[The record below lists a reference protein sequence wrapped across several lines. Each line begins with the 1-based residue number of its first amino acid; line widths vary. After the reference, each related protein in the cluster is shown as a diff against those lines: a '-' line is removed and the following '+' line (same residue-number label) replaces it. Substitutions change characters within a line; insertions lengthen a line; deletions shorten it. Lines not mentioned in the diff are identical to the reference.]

1 MVLGPSMYNSEHFI
15 LPRSSDERA
24 ALHANDPSKIAEYYF
39 DLPTKSVPT
48 VRHSNE
54 FTASNAVKNFYLGL
68 GCTYLQIQGYGL
80 FYLDSGTCPY
90 GVTSFQPKEC
100 YVRLRLKQAS
110 SVGIGI
116 ELSLNIPC
124 KVLDSHPVSK
134 FSLDPADGR
143 LFPDFFF
150 VK

>member
-15 LPRSSDERA
+15 LPRGKDERA
-24 ALHANDPSKIAEYYF
+24 ALRANDPSKIAEYYF
-39 DLPTKSVPT
+39 DLPSVPT
-48 VRHSNE
+48 VGNSNE
-54 FTASNAVKNFYLGL
+54 FTASNAVKNFYRGL

-80 FYLDSGTCPY
+80 FYLDHGTCPY

-100 YVRLRLKQAS
+100 YLRLRLKTHGS
-110 SVGIGI
+110 NVGI
-116 ELSLNIPC
+116 ELSLNTPC

-143 LFPDFFF
+143 PFPDFFF
-150 VK
+150 AN

>member
-1 MVLGPSMYNSEHFI
+1 MLLGPSIYNSEHFI
-15 LPRSSDERA
+15 LPRSSAERA
-24 ALHANDPSKIAEYYF
+24 ALRANDPSKLAEYYF

-48 VRHSNE
+48 VRNSNK

-68 GCTYLQIQGYGL
+68 GCTYLQIQEYGL
-80 FYLDSGTCPY
+80 FYLGRGTCPY

-100 YVRLRLKQAS
+100 YVRLRLKTH
-110 SVGIGI
+110 GIGCVGI
-116 ELSLNIPC
+116 ELSLNTPC

-143 LFPDFFF
+143 PFPDFFF
-150 VK
+150 AN

>member
-15 LPRSSDERA
+15 LPRGSDERA

-39 DLPTKSVPT
+39 DLPSESVRT
-48 VRHSNE
+48 VGHSNE
-54 FTASNAVKNFYLGL
+54 FTASNAVKNFYLGK

-80 FYLDSGTCPY
+80 FYLDRGTCPY

-100 YVRLRLKQAS
+100 YVRLRLKKTHGTCA
-110 SVGIGI
+110 VI
-116 ELSLNIPC
+116 ELSLNTPC

-134 FSLDPADGR
+134 FSLDPADDR
-143 LFPDFFF
+143 PFPDFFF